1 MFSVLERL
9 MQERNMK
16 IADVAR
22 AANVAASTITDWR
35 AGRYTPKRDKLDRI
49 AEVFG
54 VSTEFLMT
62 GKDTEKVSESGTSYY
77 FDDETAAVA
86 QELFENRDLRVLF
99 DAARDARPED
109 LRIAADLLKRFKE
122 TNPDG

>member
-1 MFSVLERL
+1 MYDVYAKLRDARGLSDYRVSKDTGIGSATFTD
-9 MQERNMK
+9 MK
-16 IADVAR
+16 TPGYIPKYATLKKLADYFDVT
-22 AANVAASTITDWR
+22 VD
-35 AGRYTPKRDKLDRI
+35 
-49 AEVFG
+49 
-54 VSTEFLMT
+54 FLMT
-62 GKDTEKVSESGTSYY
+62 GKDTEKTSDSGTPYY
-77 FDDETAAVA
+77 FNDETAAVA